1 MIRVLVADD
10 HPTILLGLEMVLEA
24 ETDLALC
31 GSAPDG
37 ETACALVAADAPD
50 VVVMD
55 VEMPGIGGIEA
66 TRRIRRDSP
75 ATQVVI
81 LTCSTDAATRTRALE
96 AGASRY
102 LVKDGH
108 HDALLGA
115 IRGAASGS
123 LA

>member
-10 HPTILLGLEMVLEA
+10 HPTILLGLEMVLGA
-24 ETDLALC
+24 EGDITFC

-37 ETACALVAADAPD
+37 ETACALVAASAPD

-66 TRRIRRDSP
+66 TRRIRRDFP
-75 ATQVVI
+75 GTRVVI
-81 LTCSTDAATRTRALE
+81 LTWSTDPATRVRALE

-102 LVKDGH
+102 LLKDGQ

-115 IRGAASGS
+115 IRGHAPGYVA
-123 LA
+123 